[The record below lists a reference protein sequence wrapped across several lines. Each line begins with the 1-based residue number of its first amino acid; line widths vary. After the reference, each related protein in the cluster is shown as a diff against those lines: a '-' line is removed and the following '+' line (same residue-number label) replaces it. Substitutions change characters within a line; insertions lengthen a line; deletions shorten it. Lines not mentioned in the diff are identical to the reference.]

1 VKLLNHEKFKRHRM
15 AKGLSQTEL
24 AKLLNIDRSYI
35 NQIERGKKTPSMG
48 LLERIAD
55 ALGKNLKDFF

>member
-1 VKLLNHEKFKRHRM
+1 MNHEKFKRHRM
-15 AKGLSQTEL
+15 SKGLSQTEL
-24 AKLLNIDRSYI
+24 AKLLDVDRTYI
-35 NQIERGKKTPSMG
+35 NQIERGKKIPSLN